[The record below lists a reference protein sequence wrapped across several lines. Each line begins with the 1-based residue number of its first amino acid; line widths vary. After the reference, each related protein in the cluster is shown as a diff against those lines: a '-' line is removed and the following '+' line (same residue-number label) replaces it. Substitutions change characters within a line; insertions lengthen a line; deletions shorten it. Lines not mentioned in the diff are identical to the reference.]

1 MSYTVKSSEKLRK
14 SGAEMETKAMLYLM
28 NFHQDK
34 DEVYYFVVDFFN
46 DLTGM
51 NRTAR
56 RLWDVQSKG
65 TKKASPKEIGREL
78 VTLYKNYVSDFHFN
92 AYILFLGG
100 VSASVRIDDRENVFR
115 IGNIKEQAIRQIKNG
130 LLEECEEKTYIEDED
145 INEDRINDFL
155 NLVEFVID
163 DKAAEEYVKMIVSKH
178 TQLVPDNAA
187 LLGIFNEIRDIQ
199 SSKKNI
205 YVVEGLTIDEAS
217 EALEY
222 RRHLTSSEIRL
233 LVLQRLL
240 NRDILGRGVPTPFVD
255 IYTKCPEER
264 RKELLDECQA
274 ACCRALFNN
283 NCADGYWKLFET
295 VYYEITNNPKE
306 NVNVIYA
313 KLKEDVLNGCP
324 DFDAI
329 SFKYFI
335 AMIKEGLLP

>member
-155 NLVEFVID
+155 NLVISWR
-163 DKAAEEYVKMIVSKH
+163 DKV
-178 TQLVPDNAA
+178 
-187 LLGIFNEIRDIQ
+187 LL
-199 SSKKNI
+199 SSLK
-205 YVVEGLTIDEAS
+205 VVNFLLI
-217 EALEY
+217 
-222 RRHLTSSEIRL
+222 SS
-233 LVLQRLL
+233 
-240 NRDILGRGVPTPFVD
+240 IL
-255 IYTKCPEER
+255 
-264 RKELLDECQA
+264 
-274 ACCRALFNN
+274 AC
-283 NCADGYWKLFET
+283 G
-295 VYYEITNNPKE
+295 
-306 NVNVIYA
+306 
-313 KLKEDVLNGCP
+313 
-324 DFDAI
+324 
-329 SFKYFI
+329 
-335 AMIKEGLLP
+335 